1 MDKET
6 NLEEILRWIITN
18 QKNTRAM
25 NKINEFSFRYTRRY
39 QEWKIK
45 SNKREMED
53 YLKTKQL

>member
-1 MDKET
+1 MEKET

-25 NKINEFSFRYTRRY
+25 NKINEFSFRYTRKY

-45 SNKREMED
+45 SNRREMED

>member
-1 MDKET
+1 MEKET

-18 QKNTRAM
+18 QKNTMAM
-25 NKINEFSFRYTRRY
+25 NKINEFSFRYTRKY

-45 SNKREMED
+45 SNRREMED

>member
-1 MDKET
+1 MEKET

-18 QKNTRAM
+18 QKNTSAM
-25 NKINEFSFRYTRRY
+25 NKINEFSFRYTRKY

-45 SNKREMED
+45 SNRREMED